1 MIAMTGVAITVDA
14 TEIATQGHQTAI
26 AARVHAPTETVE
38 MIDIV
43 HLHLL
48 TGEAVAAVVVQDV
61 AAAGAIADLHLHYL
75 EMVLT
80 LLVEDLL
87 FLLYL
92 PLTVEDGT
100 HRFLIDH
107 ILELDLAVVVV
118 EEVTTTDATIDHL
131 ILLQDEKE
139 VLLHG

>member
-1 MIAMTGVAITVDA
+1 MTDVAITVDA

-26 AARVHAPTETVE
+26 AARVHAPTGTVE
-38 MIDIV
+38 MTDIV
-43 HLHLL
+43 HLLLL
-48 TGEAVAAVVVQDV
+48 TGEAAAVVQVV
-61 AAAGAIADLHLHYL
+61 VVAGAIAGLHLHYL

-100 HRFLIDH
+100 HRFQIDH
-107 ILELDLAVVVV
+107 ILELDLVVVAAVV

>member
-1 MIAMTGVAITVDA
+1 MTDVAITVDA
-14 TEIATQGHQTAI
+14 TEIVTQEHQTAI
-26 AARVHAPTETVE
+26 AVRAHVLTEIVGMTG
-38 MIDIV
+38 IV
-43 HLHLL
+43 HLLL
-48 TGEAVAAVVVQDV
+48 LIGEAAVVVQVV
-61 AAAGAIADLHLHYL
+61 AADGAIEDLHHHYL

-100 HRFLIDH
+100 HHFLIDH
-107 ILELDLAVVVV
+107 ILGLDLAAVAVVV
-118 EEVTTTDATIDHL
+118 EGVTTTDAMIGRLTQ
-131 ILLQDEKE
+131 LQDEKE

>member
-1 MIAMTGVAITVDA
+1 
-14 TEIATQGHQTAI
+14 
-26 AARVHAPTETVE
+26 

-107 ILELDLAVVVV
+107 ILELDLAVVVAAAAVVVV

>member
-1 MIAMTGVAITVDA
+1 
-14 TEIATQGHQTAI
+14 
-26 AARVHAPTETVE
+26 

-107 ILELDLAVVVV
+107 ILELDLAVVVAAAAVVVVV

>member
-1 MIAMTGVAITVDA
+1 
-14 TEIATQGHQTAI
+14 
-26 AARVHAPTETVE
+26 

-107 ILELDLAVVVV
+107 ILELDLAVVVAAEAAVVV